1 MMQRV
6 HLETQPSHESTQY
19 MCKDFLTEVQMHC
32 TKVRVQKFGF
42 LNIKSGEVE
51 TNALLGDLHHYRT
64 RNLINLLRVTAE
76 VEFDRN

>member
-1 MMQRV
+1 
-6 HLETQPSHESTQY
+6 
-19 MCKDFLTEVQMHC
+19 MHC
-32 TKVRVQKFGF
+32 TRVRVQKFGF